1 MGESGGHAP
10 RTWAPDFR
18 RRLPHP
24 HCTHGYTHSQGLP
37 SLWRIS
43 GRFLYQA
50 TGPCYSVHVPTRVP
64 KGKVLLTVA
73 IDPELRETAKKA
85 AQEEEVTLTVYVT
98 RALRERLEHSGRA
111 PRRKTRKGS

>member
-1 MGESGGHAP
+1 M
-10 RTWAPDFR
+10 
-18 RRLPHP
+18 
-24 HCTHGYTHSQGLP
+24 P
-37 SLWRIS
+37 SLRLIS
-43 GRFLYQA
+43 ERFLYPA

-98 RALRERLEHSGRA
+98 RALRERLERSGRA